1 VENVENEVD
10 SSVDRVPPVLSQT
23 DFAWLGEPIRGKVR
37 DSYVVGSKR
46 ILIATDRLS
55 AFDRIV
61 TSVPGK
67 GQVLTQMARYWFEK
81 TCEIVPNHMI
91 SMPDPNVIVGHEMNI
106 IPIEVVVRGYLAG
119 SGWRDYAKH
128 GTVSGV
134 ELPTGLLEFD
144 KLPEPIIT
152 PSTKALQGDHDEP
165 IAEAQIVR
173 DGIVDT
179 KVWRYIR
186 EKALELFEF
195 GSRDVSSRGLV
206 LVDTKYEFGLL
217 DGKVVLADEI
227 HTLDSSRFWV
237 AGSLD
242 ERKREGLP
250 PAMLD
255 KEPVRRWLAERGFSG
270 EGDIPE
276 IGEDYCQWLME
287 HYRSCAEQII
297 GEEVSFN
304 LAEPVARIES
314 ALRVLC

>member
-1 VENVENEVD
+1 MENEVD
-10 SSVDRVPPVLSQT
+10 FPVDRVPPVLSQT
-23 DFAWLGEPIRGKVR
+23 DFTWLGEPIRGKVR
-37 DSYVVGSKR
+37 DSYVLGSKR

-55 AFDRIV
+55 AFDKFIAC
-61 TSVPGK
+61 VPGK

-119 SGWRDYAKH
+119 SGWRDYGKH

-134 ELPTGLLEFD
+134 VLPKGLLEFD

-165 IAEAQIVR
+165 IAEEQIMQA
-173 DGIVDT
+173 GIVDRE
-179 KVWRYIR
+179 VWRYIR
-186 EKALELFEF
+186 EKAIELFEF
-195 GSRDVSSRGLV
+195 GSRIVSSRGLV

-237 AGSLD
+237 AESLD
-242 ERKREGLP
+242 ERRRQGLP

-270 EGDIPE
+270 EGEIPE
-276 IGEDYCQWLME
+276 IDQGYCQWLME

-297 GEEVSFN
+297 GEEVSLN
-304 LAEPVARIES
+304 LAEPVSRIES
-314 ALRVLC
+314 ALRALL